1 MKIRTKLTIRYT
13 AVTATVFLILM
24 GMIWFLSENNR
35 KNIFFR
41 DLKKEGITKANLFLQ
56 NKVDAATMQSIY
68 LNNSEFIDEVE
79 VAVYDTDFNLLYHD
93 AKEIDRV
100 KETREMIDRIIREKS
115 IEFFEGGYQVVGLLY
130 PFNGRDYV
138 ITAAAFDGYGYA
150 KVDALR
156 NILLALWMIGL
167 AILAVVGYFLSR
179 GALSSVSNIVRK
191 VEKITAF
198 NLGERIP
205 VTNGKD
211 ELDELAIT
219 FNHTLDRLEQSFDAQ
234 KMFVSNVSHELRTPM
249 AALIGGL
256 EIALLKERP
265 VDTYRKAIE
274 DALVDADKVV
284 KLSEGLLNLA
294 RASYQPEQIKM
305 EEVCLDELLL
315 DARELV
321 LKANNT
327 YKVTLIFDEEADD
340 DAVITVSGNAY
351 LLKTAF
357 VNLMENNCKFSAD
370 RTSSVQISFYGEK
383 SILRFSD
390 SGIGIP
396 EEDMGHLFTP
406 FLRGSNRNYA
416 VGNGIGMALVQ
427 KIVQLHKGN
436 IRVHSYPGEGTVF
449 VVELPHI

>member
-1 MKIRTKLTIRYT
+1 MHK
-13 AVTATVFLILM
+13 
-24 GMIWFLSENNR
+24 
-35 KNIFFR
+35 
-41 DLKKEGITKANLFLQ
+41 
-56 NKVDAATMQSIY
+56 
-68 LNNSEFIDEVE
+68 
-79 VAVYDTDFNLLYHD
+79 
-93 AKEIDRV
+93 
-100 KETREMIDRIIREKS
+100 
-115 IEFFEGGYQVVGLLY
+115 
-130 PFNGRDYV
+130 
-138 ITAAAFDGYGYA
+138 
-150 KVDALR
+150 
-156 NILLALWMIGL
+156 
-167 AILAVVGYFLSR
+167 
-179 GALSSVSNIVRK
+179 
-191 VEKITAF
+191 
-198 NLGERIP
+198 
-205 VTNGKD
+205 
-211 ELDELAIT
+211 
-219 FNHTLDRLEQSFDAQ
+219 

>member
-130 PFNGRDYV
+130 PFNGKDYV

-179 GALSSVSNIVRK
+179 GALSPVSNIVRK

-219 FNHTLDRLEQSFDAQ
+219 FNHTLDRLEQSFEAQ

-305 EEVCLDELLL
+305 EEVRLDELLL

-396 EEDMGHLFTP
+396 EEDMEHLFTP

-449 VVELPHI
+449 VVELLHI